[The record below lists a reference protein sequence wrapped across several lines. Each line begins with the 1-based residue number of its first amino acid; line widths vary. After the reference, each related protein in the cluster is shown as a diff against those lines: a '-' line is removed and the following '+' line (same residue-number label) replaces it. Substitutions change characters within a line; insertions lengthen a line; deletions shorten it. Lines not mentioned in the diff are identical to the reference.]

1 MQSLC
6 DYAGETNRARAMRRT
21 ATLGLVENFCSR
33 RAASGAWTS
42 DPGATTI
49 EIVAHETNGATRL
62 SRAAD
67 R

>member
-1 MQSLC
+1 
-6 DYAGETNRARAMRRT
+6 MRRT
-21 ATLGLVENFCSR
+21 ATLGLVENFVL
-33 RAASGAWTS
+33 RALSGAWTS